1 MSFDSYGEIKFE
13 DMKNY
18 IDEKAPEF
26 KEVFKE
32 SILLTNK
39 NGDLRYNHAKAKR
52 VFCEKFMPELIPE
65 KKAPKK
71 SKTQIIEEW

>member
-1 MSFDSYGEIKFE
+1 MSFNSYSEIKFE
-13 DMKNY
+13 DMKAY

-26 KEVFKE
+26 KDEFKK
-32 SILLTNK
+32 SILVENK
-39 NGDLRYNHAKAKR
+39 NGEFRYNHAKAKR
-52 VFCEKFMPELIPE
+52 VFCENFMPELIPE

>member
-1 MSFDSYGEIKFE
+1 MSFNSYNEIKFE
-13 DMKNY
+13 DMKEY

-26 KEVFKE
+26 KDEFKKA
-32 SILLTNK
+32 ILIENK
-39 NGDLRYNHAKAKR
+39 NGDSRYNHAKAKR